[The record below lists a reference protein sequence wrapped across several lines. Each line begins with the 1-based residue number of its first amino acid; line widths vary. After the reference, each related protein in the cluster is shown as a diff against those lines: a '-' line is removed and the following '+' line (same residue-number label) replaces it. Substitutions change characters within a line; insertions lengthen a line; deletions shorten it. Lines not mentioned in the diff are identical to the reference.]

1 MPGSYQGLDGEK
13 QAQKQPRQDGKM
25 IIQKPLEPVITP
37 TLELCSLSKIHQ
49 LGIHLDLCL
58 LLEEQMEALAK
69 KAFSHLQ
76 LGSQLWPSLEWNKG
90 SHSCCC
96 LHLDYYNLPWKGV
109 PLNITQKLQ
118 LLQNIAA
125 E

>member
-1 MPGSYQGLDGEK
+1 MPRSYQGLDGEK

-25 IIQKPLEPVITP
+25 VIQKPLEPVITP

-76 LGSQLWPSLEWNKG
+76 LGCQLWPFLEWNKG
-90 SHSCCC
+90 SC
-96 LHLDYYNLPWKGV
+96 LHLDYCNLLWKGV